1 MPQGYAPLDVVGG
14 SYKWRQNHPKGDSM
28 SGKDKTK
35 SEKLTRGEIKER
47 FAQQTSLIDALNL
60 VRDGGVIHGYY
71 QHYTSLRRAL
81 DKIAGAWWLTRS
93 DSDKLNDHQEI
104 IKFGKKEVARRM
116 YQTSFCHGANE
127 DVAMWG
133 LYQHCNP
140 LAIRITIP
148 RKTMERWI
156 GDIQVKP
163 GMDRKERQS
172 HLDCVGLQSGVKVVA
187 FGDLVYASV
196 ADPDVPHDRHD
207 IHRSGQV
214 HWDDAGCNVVEDL
227 QEGIKCDWAT
237 SLVKDSEWR
246 HERESRL
253 TVQFSEALPKCPAA
267 IKIAIPKYVIE
278 DMRFTYSPWLKREYE
293 TKVERVLASALSKVG
308 IDPKSGG
315 FQRFR
320 RSTLCGALNL
330 GEVRFD
336 GYELVDWLFQSLS

>member
-1 MPQGYAPLDVVGG
+1 
-14 SYKWRQNHPKGDSM
+14 M

-35 SEKLTRGEIKER
+35 SKTLKKGEIKAK
-47 FAQQTSLIDALNL
+47 FAQQTSLIDVLNL

-71 QHYTSLRRAL
+71 QHYTSLRRVL
-81 DKIAGAWWLTRS
+81 DKIAGDWWLTRS
-93 DSDKLNDHQEI
+93 DSDRLNDQQETV
-104 IKFGKKEVARRM
+104 KFGKKEFARRM

-127 DVAMWG
+127 DAAMWG
-133 LYQHCNP
+133 LYQRCNP

-156 GDIQVKP
+156 NDIQIKSGP
-163 GMDRKERQS
+163 GLGRKERQA
-172 HLDCVGLQSGVKVVA
+172 HLNCIGIQNGVKVVA

-196 ADPDVPHDRHD
+196 ADPDVPRDHCD
-207 IHRSGQV
+207 IPRSGQV
-214 HWDDAGCNVVEDL
+214 HWEDAGCNVKEDL

-253 TVQFSEALPKCPAA
+253 IVQFAKMLPKCPGAV
-267 IKIAIPKYVIE
+267 KIAIPKYVIE

-336 GYELVDWLFQSLS
+336 GYELADWIFQTLS

>member
-1 MPQGYAPLDVVGG
+1 
-14 SYKWRQNHPKGDSM
+14 M

-35 SEKLTRGEIKER
+35 SEKLTRGEIKAK

-60 VRDGGVIHGYY
+60 VRDGGVMHSCY
-71 QHYTSLRRAL
+71 QHYTSLKKVL
-81 DKIAGAWWLTRS
+81 DKIAGDWWITRS
-93 DSDKLNDHQEI
+93 DSDRLNDQQET
-104 IKFGKKEVARRM
+104 IKFGKKEIARRM

-127 DVAMWG
+127 DAAMWG
-133 LYQHCNP
+133 LYQRCNP

-156 GDIQVKP
+156 NDIQIKS
-163 GMDRKERQS
+163 GMGLGRKERQAR
-172 HLDCVGLQSGVKVVA
+172 LNCIGIQSGVKVVA

-196 ADPDVPHDRHD
+196 ADPDVSHDRHD

-214 HWDDAGCNVVEDL
+214 HWDDAACNIKEDL
-227 QEGIKCDWAT
+227 HEGIKYGWAT

-253 TVQFSEALPKCPAA
+253 IVQFAKMLPKCPDAV
-267 IKIAIPKYVIE
+267 KIAVPKYVIE
-278 DMRFTYSPWLKREYE
+278 DMRFTYSPWLKRDYE
-293 TKVERVLASALSKVG
+293 AKVERVLASALSKAG
-308 IDPKSGG
+308 IEPKSGG

-330 GEVRFD
+330 GEVKFD
-336 GYELVDWLFQSLS
+336 GYELADWLFQSLS